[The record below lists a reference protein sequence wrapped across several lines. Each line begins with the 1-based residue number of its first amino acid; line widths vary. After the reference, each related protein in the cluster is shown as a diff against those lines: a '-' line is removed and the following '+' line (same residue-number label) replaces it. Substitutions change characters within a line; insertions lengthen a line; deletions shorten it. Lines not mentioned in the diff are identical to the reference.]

1 MDKVRLTQED
11 IANGNIDRAT
21 DRMNTGD
28 GGLAKHS
35 TTCEQ
40 PINWEGAKIVGR
52 ESKMTQRKFLEG
64 VITLKERGKGR
75 IPLNA
80 YNPGNPWYS
89 SMWGPER
96 KNHCV
101 CHLRDISHGGG
112 AYPKLSIQVLFFFFI

>member
-1 MDKVRLTQED
+1 MNTVRLTQED
-11 IANGNIDRAT
+11 IPDGNIDRAT

-52 ESKMTQRKFLEG
+52 ESKMTKTKFLDG
-64 VITLKERGKGR
+64 VITLKERVKGW

-80 YNPGNPWYS
+80 YNQLEPWQPLIFHYV
-89 SMWGPER
+89 GT
-96 KNHCV
+96 
-101 CHLRDISHGGG
+101 
-112 AYPKLSIQVLFFFFI
+112 

>member
-1 MDKVRLTQED
+1 MVKVRLTQED

-35 TTCEQ
+35 TTCKQ
-40 PINWEGAKIVGR
+40 PISWEGAKIGGR

-80 YNPGNPWYS
+80 YNQLEPLQLVIFQYTGT
-89 SMWGPER
+89 
-96 KNHCV
+96 
-101 CHLRDISHGGG
+101 
-112 AYPKLSIQVLFFFFI
+112 